1 MKLKAGDRVTVRK
14 DLKTGWYGAELV
26 VPEMLVLAGEEVE
39 VKRIC
44 ESDNTL
50 FIVGST
56 WNWTPEMF
64 EETPSEVPEE
74 KPSEITLEIC
84 YRHQYETFI
93 RKSFQ
98 TVVDDDC
105 AYENACEQFL
115 EDYETEYGSAEKI
128 NICFVREA
136 FDNA

>member
-1 MKLKAGDRVTVRK
+1 MKFKVGDTVTVRK

-50 FIVGST
+50 FIVGSP

-64 EETPSEVPEE
+64 EEATT
-74 KPSEITLEIC
+74 EITLEVG
-84 YRHQYETFI
+84 YRYQTDTI
-93 RKSFQ
+93 VQTSDQ
-98 TVVDDDC
+98 TVIDDDY

-115 EDYETEYGSAEKI
+115 EEYMKDYGSVEGLD
-128 NICFVREA
+128 ICFVREA

>member
-1 MKLKAGDRVTVRK
+1 MKFKVGDTVTVRK

-39 VKRIC
+39 VKHIC

-50 FIVGST
+50 FIVGSA

-64 EETPSEVPEE
+64 EETT
-74 KPSEITLEIC
+74 SEITLEVG
-84 YRHQYETFI
+84 YRYQTDTIVQTSH
-93 RKSFQ
+93 Q
-98 TVVDDDC
+98 TVIDDDY

-115 EDYETEYGSAEKI
+115 EEYKKDVEGI
-128 NICFVREA
+128 DICFVREA

>member
-1 MKLKAGDRVTVRK
+1 MKLKVGDKVTIRE
-14 DLKTGWYGAELV
+14 DLKTGWYGDELV

-50 FIVGST
+50 LIVGST

-64 EETPSEVPEE
+64 EETTP
-74 KPSEITLEIC
+74 EITLEIG
-84 YRHQYETFI
+84 YRHSLDTI
-93 RKSFQ
+93 VRTSSQ
-98 TVVDDDC
+98 TVADNDF

-115 EDYETEYGSAEKI
+115 EEWETDYGSVEGI
-128 NICFVREA
+128 DICFVREA

>member
-1 MKLKAGDRVTVRK
+1 MKFKVGDTVTVRK

-39 VKRIC
+39 VKCVC

-64 EETPSEVPEE
+64 EEKT
-74 KPSEITLEIC
+74 SEITLEIG
-84 YRHQYETFI
+84 YRFLTDTHVRT
-93 RKSFQ
+93 SSQ
-98 TVVDDDC
+98 TVTDDDY

-115 EDYETEYGSAEKI
+115 EEYMKDYDYVEGVD
-128 NICFVREA
+128 ICFVREA

>member
-1 MKLKAGDRVTVRK
+1 MMFKVGDTVTVRK

-50 FIVGST
+50 LIVGST

-64 EETPSEVPEE
+64 EEKT
-74 KPSEITLEIC
+74 SEITLEIG
-84 YRHQYETFI
+84 YRFLTDTHVRT
-93 RKSFQ
+93 SSQ
-98 TVVDDDC
+98 TVTNDDY

-115 EDYETEYGSAEKI
+115 EEYMEDYDYVEGVD
-128 NICFVREA
+128 ICFVREA
-136 FDNA
+136 SNNA

>member
-1 MKLKAGDRVTVRK
+1 MKFKVGDTVTVRK
-14 DLKTGWYGAELV
+14 DLKIGWYGAELV

-39 VKRIC
+39 VKHIC

-50 FIVGST
+50 FIVGSA

-64 EETPSEVPEE
+64 EETT
-74 KPSEITLEIC
+74 SEITLEVG
-84 YRHQYETFI
+84 YRYQTDTIVQTSH
-93 RKSFQ
+93 Q
-98 TVVDDDC
+98 TVIDDDY

-115 EDYETEYGSAEKI
+115 EEYKKDVEGI
-128 NICFVREA
+128 DICFVREA

>member
-1 MKLKAGDRVTVRK
+1 MKLKAGDTVTVRK

-26 VPEMLVLAGEEVE
+26 VPEMLVLAGEKVE

-56 WNWTPEMF
+56 WHWTPEMF
-64 EETPSEVPEE
+64 EE
-74 KPSEITLEIC
+74 KPSEITLEIG
-84 YRHQYETFI
+84 YRFLTDTHVRT
-93 RKSFQ
+93 SSQ
-98 TVVDDDC
+98 TVTDDDY

-115 EDYETEYGSAEKI
+115 EEYMKDVEGI
-128 NICFVREA
+128 DICFVREA

>member
-1 MKLKAGDRVTVRK
+1 MKLKVGDTVTVRK

-64 EETPSEVPEE
+64 EGTSSEFR
-74 KPSEITLEIC
+74 LEIG
-84 YRHQYETFI
+84 YRHSLDTIVQT
-93 RKSFQ
+93 SSQ
-98 TVVDDDC
+98 TVTNDDF

-115 EDYETEYGSAEKI
+115 EEYMKDYGSVEGVD
-128 NICFVREA
+128 ICFVREA
-136 FDNA
+136 SDNA

>member
-1 MKLKAGDRVTVRK
+1 MKFKVGDTVTVRK

-39 VKRIC
+39 VKHIC

-50 FIVGST
+50 FIDGST

-64 EETPSEVPEE
+64 EEKT
-74 KPSEITLEIC
+74 SEITLEIG
-84 YRHQYETFI
+84 YRYLADTHVRT
-93 RKSFQ
+93 SSQ
-98 TVVDDDC
+98 TVTNDDY

-115 EDYETEYGSAEKI
+115 EEYMKDYDYVEGVD
-128 NICFVREA
+128 ICFVREA